1 MHTTQ
6 HFHTRSRTHTVHSL
20 RELLNKHG
28 EEAPAIDLSPKVEI
42 APVVIPPG
50 MPLQFIYS
58 IMQEQVGR
66 IYCIYRLLCVGG
78 CCGEPPTHTQSHAST
93 HSHTCT
99 HTRTSTHMH
108 TSTRIHTQSRA
119 PGSQLRARHQAA
131 RPPGGNRHPV
141 SDLTVQHVHL
151 NQV

>member
-78 CCGEPPTHTQSHAST
+78 CCGEPPTHTHSHTQAHIHTHAHTRAHPLTCTHPHAST
-93 HSHTCT
+93 HN
-99 HTRTSTHMH
+99 
-108 TSTRIHTQSRA
+108 RA
-119 PGSQLRARHQAA
+119 PQGL
-131 RPPGGNRHPV
+131 NYVPV
-141 SDLTVQHVHL
+141 IRQHGPLEGIVTR
-151 NQV
+151 